1 MTMTSPK
8 PIDQDP
14 RWDCIENGIDKV
26 IKILEEE
33 QPVPQITSA
42 DYMKIY
48 TNIYGMCIETEKKES
63 EYARQLYDKFRG
75 AFEQY
80 ITSTVMPC
88 LSEKHDKFL
97 LEELVKRWRN
107 HKVMVLW
114 LSGFFCY
121 LDRYVVPI
129 FGYRPKSLNEVG
141 LAFFR
146 DLVYKEINGK
156 VRDVVISLIEQER
169 EGEQIDR
176 TLLKNVLDIFVEI
189 GMGVM
194 DHYENDFE
202 ESLLNATTAY
212 YSKKAS
218 IWISKDS
225 CPDYMSKAEECL
237 KLENARVANYLHS
250 SSERKLLEKVQHELM
265 SVYALENEQ
274 SGCRASLKYDR
285 VDDLSRLYR
294 LFSETHSD
302 RVSNAFRQHVIAE
315 VRALVIQA
323 NAAAASAANG
333 TENRDVSVEQ
343 FFVSKA
349 IELHEKCLAYVN
361 GCFQNHK
368 LFNNALHE
376 AFEVL
381 CNERVAGCSS
391 AELLATFCDNLL
403 KKDGATKR
411 LRDEAIEDTLEKVVK
426 LLAYINDKD
435 LFAEFYRKKLATRL
449 LYDRSGFDEHEQSIL
464 TKLKQ
469 QFGDQL
475 TSKMEGMLNDITVAR
490 EIQPDFVKYLSNVNH
505 NGFSEFSVTVL
516 NKLVWPTYNSFNLN
530 LPAELAKCVELFREF
545 YKTRTKLR
553 KLTFLH
559 SMGTCNVIGRFDQKE
574 IEITLSTSQA
584 VALMLFN
591 NSERLSYHEIKSQ
604 LNLGDND
611 VVRTLHPLSC
621 AKYKILNKEPNTRNI
636 SPSDVFEFNS
646 KFTVD
651 RMRKIRISMPP
662 VDERKKLVEDVEKE
676 RKYTIDASLVRIM
689 KSRKVL
695 GYQQLVSEC
704 IEQLSRIFKP
714 DVNAIKKRIEDLI
727 DREFLERDNDNPNMF
742 KYLA

>member
-250 SSERKLLEKVQHELM
+250 SSERKLLEKAQHELM

-274 SGCRASLKYDR
+274 SGCRALLKYDR

-294 LFSETHSD
+294 LYSETHSD

-323 NAAAASAANG
+323 KDVAASAANR
-333 TENRDVSVEQ
+333 TENRDISVEQ
-343 FFVSKA
+343 FFVNKA

-361 GCFQNHK
+361 GCFENHK
-368 LFNNALHE
+368 FFHNALHE

-381 CNERVAGCSS
+381 CNETVAGCSS
-391 AELLATFCDNLL
+391 AELLAVFCDNFL
-403 KKDGATKR
+403 KKGVAAKR
-411 LRDEAIEDTLEKVVK
+411 LSDEAIEDTLEKVVK
-426 LLAYINDKD
+426 LLAYINNKD

-449 LYDRSGFDEHEQSIL
+449 LYCRSGYDEHEQSIL

-469 QFGDQL
+469 QFGGQL
-475 TSKMEGMLNDITVAR
+475 TFKMEGMLKDITVAR
-490 EIQPDFVKYLSNVNH
+490 EIQPDFVKYLSNDNRI
-505 NGFSEFSVTVL
+505 GFSEFSVTVL
-516 NKLVWPTYNSFNLN
+516 NKLLWPTYDSFNHLN
-530 LPAELAKCVELFREF
+530 LPEELAKCVEVFKEF
-545 YKTRTKLR
+545 YKIKREKR

-559 SMGTCNVIGRFDQKE
+559 SMGTCDVVGFFDQKK

-584 VALMLFN
+584 AALMLFN
-591 NSERLSYHEIKSQ
+591 DSERLSYQEIKTH
-604 LNLGDND
+604 LNLGDYD
-611 VVRTLHPLSC
+611 VQRTLHSLSC
-621 AKYKILNKEPNTRNI
+621 DKYKILNKEPDTGTI
-636 SPSDVFEFNS
+636 TPSDFFEFNS

-651 RMRKIRISMPP
+651 RMKKIRIQMPR
-662 VDERKKLVEDVEKE
+662 VNERKKDVVEE
-676 RKYTIDASLVRIM
+676 RKEAIDASVARIM

-695 GYQQLVSEC
+695 GFKELVSEC
-704 IEQLSRIFKP
+704 VEQLNLTFKP
-714 DVNAIKKRIEDLI
+714 DVQAIKRSIEDMINNEL
-727 DREFLERDNDNPNMF
+727 LERDKDNPNTF
-742 KYLA
+742 RYLA